1 MNKRLRLIL
10 SILVL
15 LLILFSAGFVVWGE
29 TAAPPMPEAL
39 AALNSDGRVTV
50 TDGQWLTF
58 APVDRQSDT
67 GFIFYPGARIDYR
80 AYAPSARQIAEN
92 GFLVVIVRMPLNL
105 AVFNI
110 NAAEKVEASYPQ
122 IKTWAIGGHSLGGS
136 MAAAYAKS
144 HLDSIK
150 GLALW
155 ASYPASNDDLSQSGL
170 KVVSIFGSQDGLAT
184 VQKIEASRQWLPA
197 DTTWVEI
204 EGGNHAQ
211 FGWYGDQAGDHLP
224 AISRDSQQRE
234 VITATLGL
242 LERLK

>member
-1 MNKRLRLIL
+1 MHKKLRLIL
-10 SILVL
+10 PVLVL
-15 LLILFSAGFVVWGE
+15 LLVLFTAGFFVWGE
-29 TAAPPMPEAL
+29 TAAQPMPEAL
-39 AALNSDGRVTV
+39 TALKSDERVTV

-58 APVDRQSDT
+58 APVDRQSDI
-67 GFIFYPGARIDYR
+67 GFIFYPGARVDYR
-80 AYAPSARQIAEN
+80 AYAPAARQIAEN
-92 GFLVVIVRMPLNL
+92 GILVVIVRMPLNL

-144 HLDSIK
+144 YPDSIK
-150 GLALW
+150 GLVLW
-155 ASYPASNDDLSQSGL
+155 ASYPASNDNLSQLRL

-184 VQKIEASRQWLPA
+184 LEEIEASRLLLPA

-211 FGWYGDQAGDHLP
+211 FGWYGDQAGDHPP
-224 AISRDSQQRE
+224 AISRDSQQRQ

-242 LERLK
+242 MERLK